1 MNESKEAGMKKMPPG
16 KPFVTFCVVRN
27 KEVKYKQNGEPYLV
41 LELGDS
47 SGRLK
52 ARIWD
57 KIQDYSAKTP
67 IGGIVKIQATVQV
80 YNNRKELKIQKIR
93 AVTETDGVLLETLLP
108 KSAKD
113 VDALKQNF
121 SDHKKSIKN
130 RYLLALLDAV
140 FQEEALADAYFMS
153 PGGKLWHHNYLF
165 GMLEHVV
172 KLLNMADLMKSHYP
186 AINADLLKTGII
198 CHDLGKVYEYSLNGF
213 IDFSTEGRLI
223 GNAAAGYGILSK
235 KINGL
240 KNFPE
245 KLRLELLH
253 IVLSHQGK
261 EHQAPVAPM
270 TLEAVVL
277 KHLVQLDAH
286 TNALLRICEND
297 AVPNSEWTK
306 YIPLLDRF
314 IYVGKDD
321 LTISRDPED

>member
-1 MNESKEAGMKKMPPG
+1 MNESKESGMKKMPPG
-16 KPFVTFCVVRN
+16 KSFVTFCVVRN

-80 YNNRKELKIQKIR
+80 YNNRKTLKIQKIR
-93 AVTETDGVLLETLLP
+93 AAKETDGVLLETLLP

-113 VDALKQNF
+113 AKVLKQKF
-121 SDHKKSIKN
+121 LDHYRSIKN
-130 RYLLALLDAV
+130 KNLLALLDTV
-140 FQEEALADAYFMS
+140 FQDEKLAEAYYVS

-186 AINADLLKTGII
+186 AINIDLLKAGII
-198 CHDLGKVYEYSLNGF
+198 CHDLGKVHEYSLNGF

-223 GNAAAGYGILSK
+223 GNIAAGYGILSE
-235 KINGL
+235 KINSL
-240 KNFPE
+240 KDFPK
-245 KLRLELLH
+245 KLRLEFLH
-253 IVLSHQGK
+253 VVLSHPGR
-261 EHQAPVAPM
+261 EHHAPVAPM
-270 TLEAVVL
+270 TLEAIVL
-277 KHLVQLDAH
+277 KHLIQLDAH
-286 TNALLRICEND
+286 TNALLRICESD

-314 IYVGKDD
+314 IYVGKEEATRTRNPGD
-321 LTISRDPED
+321 

>member
-1 MNESKEAGMKKMPPG
+1 
-16 KPFVTFCVVRN
+16 
-27 KEVKYKQNGEPYLV
+27 
-41 LELGDS
+41 
-47 SGRLK
+47 
-52 ARIWD
+52 
-57 KIQDYSAKTP
+57 
-67 IGGIVKIQATVQV
+67 
-80 YNNRKELKIQKIR
+80 
-93 AVTETDGVLLETLLP
+93 
-108 KSAKD
+108 
-113 VDALKQNF
+113 
-121 SDHKKSIKN
+121 
-130 RYLLALLDAV
+130 
-140 FQEEALADAYFMS
+140 
-153 PGGKLWHHNYLF
+153 
-165 GMLEHVV
+165 
-172 KLLNMADLMKSHYP
+172 
-186 AINADLLKTGII
+186 
-198 CHDLGKVYEYSLNGF
+198 
-213 IDFSTEGRLI
+213 LI

>member
-1 MNESKEAGMKKMPPG
+1 MNEQSASGMKKMPPG
-16 KPFVTFCVVRN
+16 KSFVTFCVVRN

-67 IGGIVKIQATVQV
+67 IGRIVKIQATVQV

-113 VDALKQNF
+113 IDALKQNF

-140 FQEEALADAYFMS
+140 FQDEKLAEAYYMS

-186 AINADLLKTGII
+186 AINIDLLKAGII

-223 GNAAAGYGILSK
+223 GNIAAGYGIVSE
-235 KINGL
+235 KINGV

-261 EHQAPVAPM
+261 AHHAPVAPM
-270 TLEAVVL
+270 TLEAVAL
-277 KHLVQLDAH
+277 KHLIELDAH
-286 TNALLRICEND
+286 TNALIRICEND

-321 LTISRDPED
+321 SDKNNEPGD